1 MRFHLPGLAH
11 TETSKKDVMCAFT
24 QKIFKISP
32 VLMGED
38 NEVIH
43 YGHEQ
48 STIECDEHVTITNDD
63 DLRASLDWQI
73 ETKGLPANY
82 NPRRDGYVH
91 SGDDPVTISFN
102 HAVADAIRERYQP
115 DDLLLVFWNGHEA
128 IAELLKDLPDLHVV
142 EAGIGY
148 PTTFSEYRVFESYA
162 KMHLV
167 RGEQTKLWEHNLG
180 GGFPKHVP
188 AWFDTVI
195 PNYWNVSA
203 FPSEPADKNDD
214 IFFIGR
220 LDKVKGLD
228 IAVQTAR
235 VTGRKL
241 VIAGQGDLK
250 HALGGKLPN
259 CDYEFVGTVN
269 EKERN
274 KRMSE
279 AHIGLTPSLYIEP
292 FCGTHVEFW
301 FNWTAIA
308 TTPWGVFSET
318 VKDGYNGYKCVQFD
332 GGDAEFPSFVWA
344 VENAETIDVKDCR
357 DYAVKHFSTEA
368 VREKYIRYFE
378 RILERAKAIRS
389 GQDPFFYDVAKF
401 ATY

>member
-11 TETSKKDVMCAFT
+11 TETSKKDIMCAFT
-24 QKIFKISP
+24 QKVFKASP
-32 VLMGED
+32 ILIGGE

-43 YGHEQ
+43 YGHEK
-48 STIECDEHVTITNDD
+48 STIVCDEHVSITNDA
-63 DLRASLDWQI
+63 DLRESLEWQI
-73 ETKGLPANY
+73 QHQDLPENY

-91 SGDDPVTISFN
+91 SADDPVTIRFN
-102 HAVADAIRERYQP
+102 NKVADAIRERYQP
-115 DDLLLVFWNGHEA
+115 DDFLLIYWNGHEA
-128 IAELLKDLPDLHVV
+128 IADLLKDLPDLHVV

-167 RGEQTKLWEHNLG
+167 RGEQTQIWDSFDGVMG
-180 GGFPKHVP
+180 GHPKHVP
-188 AWFDTVI
+188 LWFDTVI
-195 PNYWNVSA
+195 PNYWDVST
-203 FPSEPADKNDD
+203 FPKEPAKKKDY

-241 VIAGQGDLK
+241 VIAGQGDLQ

-259 CDYEFVGTVN
+259 CDYEYIGIVN
-269 EKERN
+269 EKKRN
-274 KRMSE
+274 KWMSE

-301 FNWTAIA
+301 LNWNRIA
-308 TTPWGVFSET
+308 ATPWGVFSET
-318 VKDGYNGYKCVQFD
+318 VKDGYNGYKCVQFS
-332 GGDAEFPSFVWA
+332 GGDADNPSFVWA
-344 VENAETIDVKDCR
+344 VENADTIDVQDCR
-357 DYAVKHFSTEA
+357 DYAVKNFSTEA
-368 VREKYIRYFE
+368 VKAKYFAFFQ
-378 RILERAKAIRS
+378 RILERSHAIKA
-389 GQDPFFYDVAKF
+389 GQDPFFYSC
-401 ATY
+401 